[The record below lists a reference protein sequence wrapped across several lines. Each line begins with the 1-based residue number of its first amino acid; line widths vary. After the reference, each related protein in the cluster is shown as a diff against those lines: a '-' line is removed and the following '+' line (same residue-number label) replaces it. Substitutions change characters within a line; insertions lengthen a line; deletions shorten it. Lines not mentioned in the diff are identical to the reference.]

1 MTIRKIYKFT
11 FILLVSILV
20 CKQANAQV
28 TVGSETPALSF
39 ITLQIEG
46 VSGGMRF
53 PLIDNATDKTALTNA
68 VIAAGD
74 KGGGL
79 IIFNAESGQ
88 NWLEYWDAANQ
99 EWIKMNESVFG
110 AIGANGV
117 SGINTLSLGGTLS
130 HDTSINMNTR
140 DLLFKTTSAT
150 GQLVVQDDALVV
162 KNNMVGVG
170 TTAPANA
177 KLFVAVDDSLNTAS
191 TNRLRYNDGSSSIA
205 KYKVLTSDIDGY
217 ASWTN
222 LKNPVEILSGTFLG
236 SVPLPNNSSTLTA
249 ISNSLQLSRGRWLII
264 ARITT
269 TGSTTTSGQYLW
281 LRLFGNGTNSA
292 VPTASS
298 NSYQWTGA
306 RPQTY
311 NSGWATPQTYEIV
324 DVTSNV
330 YYIRLYMSTSS
341 GTPYTQPGYHGGAY
355 FYAIK
360 LSDL

>member
-1 MTIRKIYKFT
+1 MTIRTTYKFI
-11 FILLVSILV
+11 FLLLVSVLL

-28 TVGSETPALSF
+28 TVGSDVPALSF
-39 ITLQIEG
+39 ITLQIDG

-53 PLIDNATDKTALTNA
+53 PLIDNATDKTVLTNA
-68 VIAAGD
+68 VIAAGE

-88 NWLEYWDAANQ
+88 NWLEYWDAVNQ

-110 AIGANGV
+110 ATGRNGI
-117 SGINTLSLGGTLS
+117 SGINALSLGGDLIRE
-130 HDTSINMNTR
+130 TSVDLNTR
-140 DLLFKTTSAT
+140 DLLFRTTSAA
-150 GQLVVQDDALVV
+150 GQLAIQDDALVV

-177 KLFVAVDDSLNTAS
+177 KLFIAVDDSLNTTS
-191 TNRLRYNDGSSSIA
+191 TKRFRYDDGSGSIA
-205 KYKVLTSDIDGY
+205 KYKVLTSDEQGY

-222 LKNPVEILSGTFLG
+222 LKNPVEIKSGTFLNATQ
-236 SVPLPNNSSTLTA
+236 LPNNSNTLTA
-249 ISNSLQLSRGRWLII
+249 ISNSMTLTRGRWLII

-269 TGSTTTSGQYLW
+269 TGSTITTGQYLW
-281 LRLFGNGTNSA
+281 LRLFGNNTNSA

-298 NSYQWTGA
+298 ASYQWTGA

-311 NSGWATPQTYEIV
+311 SSGWATPQTYEII
-324 DVTSNV
+324 DVTTNT
-330 YYIRLYMSTSS
+330 YYVRLYMSTSS
-341 GTPYTQPGYHGGAY
+341 GTPTTQPTYHGGAY